1 MDGEGVVSGMQALI
15 DNFAPMVTKIFSYV
29 GTVCD
34 TIVSEPLL
42 LMTVGFLVIGG
53 TIGIFGRLLS
63 RG

>member
-15 DNFAPMVTKIFSYV
+15 DNFKPMVTAIFGYV
-29 GTVCD
+29 GNVCD

-53 TIGIFGRLLS
+53 TVGIFGRLLS
-63 RG
+63 RS